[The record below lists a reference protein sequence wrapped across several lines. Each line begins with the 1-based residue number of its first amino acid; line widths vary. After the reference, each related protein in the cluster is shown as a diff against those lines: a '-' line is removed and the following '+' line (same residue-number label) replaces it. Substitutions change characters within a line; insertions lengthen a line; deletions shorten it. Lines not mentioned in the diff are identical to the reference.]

1 MKKISRP
8 EENEYSPSAKRYID
22 LVPLDGKVLQHLASS
37 IEAVKQLVHA
47 IPQEKLTYRWAEEE
61 WTVKEILVHIM
72 DTERILA
79 YRALRFARNDPTGL
93 APYDQESFVAAS
105 GANDRKLG
113 EILNEY
119 TAIRNATLTLFF
131 SLHKDALTRAG
142 IVNGKRVSVRGLAY
156 TFYGR
161 KIFNDEWQHHAPR
174 PAEAA
179 SATASVVSDT
189 AGNIGSSH
197 TPRK

>member
-1 MKKISRP
+1 MKKIPRP
-8 EENEYSPSAKRYID
+8 NDDEYSPSAKGYIE
-22 LVPLDGKVLQHLASS
+22 LIPQDGKVLEHLAAS
-37 IEAVKQLVHA
+37 VKKVKALVLTL
-47 IPQEKLTYRWAEEE
+47 PPKKLIYRWAEEE

-79 YRALRFARNDPTGL
+79 YRALCFARNDPTGL
-93 APYDQESFVAAS
+93 APYDQESFIAAS

-131 SLHKDALTRAG
+131 SLHNDALTRAG

-156 TFYGR
+156 MILGH
-161 KIFNDEWQHHAPR
+161 EMHHLESIR
-174 PAEAA
+174 ENY
-179 SATASVVSDT
+179 SV
-189 AGNIGSSH
+189 
-197 TPRK
+197 

>member
-22 LVPLDGKVLQHLASS
+22 LVPQDGKVLQHLASS
-37 IEAVKQLVHA
+37 IEAVKQLVLA
-47 IPQEKLTYRWAEEE
+47 IPHEKLTYRFAEGE

-79 YRALRFARNDPTGL
+79 YRVLRFARNDPTDL
-93 APYDQESFVAAS
+93 TPYDQESFVAAS
-105 GANDRKLG
+105 GANDRELG
-113 EILNEY
+113 EVLNEY
-119 TAIRNATLTLFF
+119 AAIRNATLALFF

-156 TFYGR
+156 MILGH
-161 KIFNDEWQHHAPR
+161 EMHHLESIR
-174 PAEAA
+174 E
-179 SATASVVSDT
+179 
-189 AGNIGSSH
+189 NYIKEYL
-197 TPRK
+197 R